1 MALQEAPPRQS
12 RQRQLLIGALAILL
26 AVCISTANEVQAT
39 IKVLLVGQ
47 SGTFGS
53 EGGDPK
59 VEAANDQ
66 TLRDFIKEET
76 GFDSET
82 FRQKDWTDLADKLT
96 KGQLH
101 LGVFQGFEFAW
112 AQQKNPALKPLAIAV
127 NVHRYLVANVIVKA
141 DSPTKSFADLQGLS
155 LGEPL
160 QDNRHVSLF
169 LDSKCKAAGKKPS
182 DFFSKVTRHENL
194 EEMLDSVFDG
204 ATQVAVADQSALD
217 AYQRRKPGRFAKLRI
232 IERSQPFPPPVVVA
246 HTAVLDKATL
256 KRFHDG
262 LLNANK
268 TARGQTTL
276 NLFRVNRF
284 EEIPDDFEQILI
296 ETRKT
301 YPPSLGLGK

>member
-1 MALQEAPPRQS
+1 MAFQAATPRQS
-12 RQRQLLIGALAILL
+12 RQRQLLVCALAILL
-26 AVCISTANEVQAT
+26 AVCISTANEVQAK

-47 SGTFGS
+47 SGTFGT

-59 VEAANDQ
+59 VEAANDK

-82 FRQKDWTDLADKLT
+82 FRQKDWTELADKLS

-101 LGVFQGFEFAW
+101 VGVFQGYEFAW
-112 AQQKNPALKPLAIAV
+112 AQQKYPALKPLAIAV
-127 NVHRYLVANVIVKA
+127 NVHRYLVASVIVKA
-141 DSPTKSFADLQGLS
+141 DNAAKSFADLQGLS

-169 LDSKCKAAGKKPS
+169 LHHKCNAAGKRPA
-182 DFFSKVTRHENL
+182 DYFSKVTKYENL

-204 ATQVAVADQSALD
+204 ATQVAVADKSALES
-217 AYQRRKPGRFAKLRI
+217 YERRKPGRFAKLRI
-232 IERSQPFPPPVVVA
+232 IDSSQPFPPPVVVA

-256 KRFHDG
+256 TRFHDG

-268 TARGQTTL
+268 TVRGQTTL
-276 NLFRVNRF
+276 NLFRVSRF
-284 EEIPDDFEQILI
+284 AEIPDDFDKVLA

-301 YPPSLGLGK
+301 YAPSLGLGK